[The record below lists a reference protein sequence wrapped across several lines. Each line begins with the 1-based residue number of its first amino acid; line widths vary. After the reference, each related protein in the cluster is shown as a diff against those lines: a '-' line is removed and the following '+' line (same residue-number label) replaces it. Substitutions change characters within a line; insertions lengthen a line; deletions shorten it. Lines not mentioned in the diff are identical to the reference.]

1 MRNFL
6 WIFIF
11 TIGWSWAQEI
21 PSDLKIDSSF
31 AFIQGYSSSSLLRLK
46 KHFDQAD
53 TDKFVIIHYGGSH
66 IQAENPTSVIRNKL
80 QERFGSGGR
89 GLMFNYGAA
98 NTYSSINYSSTF
110 AGKWSYNKSF
120 QGKKQGLPL
129 GVCGMVVESND
140 SSAHLQ
146 FGLKKA
152 IESGEKLITVF
163 FENDSISAG
172 LALFVN
178 DKPLD
183 PLNENSYGNTYSF
196 LDSIISIRVV
206 PVFHN
211 KNQRFRFYGL
221 NIENIKNSGV
231 VYHSTGV
238 GAAAYRSMLILEKLP
253 EQAEVLKPDL
263 VILDFGTNDIL
274 YHNRIES
281 SLIKEVEKAIFKW
294 KQINPEILIVL
305 TSTQDLFYKNKSID
319 ACLSFRNLMD
329 SLARS
334 NDCLFWNWY
343 DLSGG
348 FNTIR
353 KWNALGYAKSDN
365 IHLTK
370 MGYQIKGSLLYDS
383 FINTF
388 NLVSINSEIGELTIP
403 LKNYEISAPK
413 EISAP
418 PKTNR
423 IYTVKSG
430 DTLSEIA
437 AKYGISVTKLKRF
450 NHLSSD
456 MIRVGQRIKIP

>member
-1 MRNFL
+1 M
-6 WIFIF
+6 
-11 TIGWSWAQEI
+11 
-21 PSDLKIDSSF
+21 
-31 AFIQGYSSSSLLRLK
+31 
-46 KHFDQAD
+46 
-53 TDKFVIIHYGGSH
+53 
-66 IQAENPTSVIRNKL
+66 
-80 QERFGSGGR
+80 
-89 GLMFNYGAA
+89 
-98 NTYSSINYSSTF
+98 
-110 AGKWSYNKSF
+110 
-120 QGKKQGLPL
+120 
-129 GVCGMVVESND
+129 
-140 SSAHLQ
+140 
-146 FGLKKA
+146 
-152 IESGEKLITVF
+152 
-163 FENDSISAG
+163 
-172 LALFVN
+172 LF
-178 DKPLD
+178 
-183 PLNENSYGNTYSF
+183 
-196 LDSIISIRVV
+196 
-206 PVFHN
+206 
-211 KNQRFRFYGL
+211 
-221 NIENIKNSGV
+221 
-231 VYHSTGV
+231 
-238 GAAAYRSMLILEKLP
+238 RS
-253 EQAEVLKPDL
+253 
-263 VILDFGTNDIL
+263 
-274 YHNRIES
+274 
-281 SLIKEVEKAIFKW
+281 AIFNW

-383 FINTF
+383 FINTL